1 MSFIKS
7 SAEFVE
13 KFTNTEIPSE
23 TDFMQLFEIIKAE
36 SIII

>member
-1 MSFIKS
+1 MSNNLKS

-23 TDFMQLFEIIKAE
+23 SDFIQLFEIVRIE
-36 SIII
+36 SII